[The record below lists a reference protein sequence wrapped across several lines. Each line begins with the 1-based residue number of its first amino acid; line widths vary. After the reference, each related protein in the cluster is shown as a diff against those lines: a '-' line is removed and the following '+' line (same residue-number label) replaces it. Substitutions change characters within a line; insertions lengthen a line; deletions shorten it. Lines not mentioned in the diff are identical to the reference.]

1 VDKAFLESE
10 EAMNLIYSR
19 RFLATKAYL
28 LGAMTLLD
36 DWLKRD
42 RFLFLGWSGL
52 FLFPTA
58 YLSLGA
64 WFTGT
69 TFVTSWFTHGLASS
83 YLEGC
88 NFFTAA
94 VSTPP
99 NSMGHS
105 FLFLW
110 GPEAQGYFTPWL
122 LMGGLWTFL
131 AFHGLFGLIAFS
143 LRQFEIARLVGLRPY
158 NALAF
163 SGPIAIYSS
172 VFFIY
177 PLGQSSWFFAPS
189 FGMAAIFRFLLFLQG
204 FHNWTLNPF
213 HMMGV
218 AGILGGAL
226 LSAIHGATV
235 MNTIYQ
241 DGLAYSTFRAFSPTQ
256 PEETYSMVTANRFW
270 SQIFGVAFS
279 NKRWL
284 HFFMLFVPLAGIWTS
299 SIGILGLAFN
309 LRAYDFLSQ
318 EFKAAED
325 PEFETFYT
333 KNILLN
339 EGIRLWMA
347 VEDQPHENY
356 QFPEEVLPRG
366 NSL

>member
-1 VDKAFLESE
+1 
-10 EAMNLIYSR
+10 MYST
-19 RFLATKAYL
+19 RFMATSGYL
-28 LGAMTLLD
+28 LGSITLLD

-42 RFLFLGWSGL
+42 RFVFIGWSGL
-52 FLFPTA
+52 LLFTTA

-69 TFVTSWFTHGLASS
+69 TFVTSWFTHGLATS

-88 NFFTAA
+88 NVFTAA

-105 FLFLW
+105 LLLLW
-110 GPEAQGYFTPWL
+110 GAEAQGYV
-122 LMGGLWTFL
+122 LMGGFF
-131 AFHGLFGLIAFS
+131 FHGLFGIIAFC
-143 LRQFEIARLVGLRPY
+143 LRQFEIARLVNIRPY

-163 SGPIAIYSS
+163 SGPIATYTS
-172 VFFIY
+172 VFLMY

-189 FGMAAIFRFLLFLQG
+189 FGIAAIFRFLLFLQG
-204 FHNWTLNPF
+204 FQNWTLNPF

-218 AGILGGAL
+218 GGILGGAL

-235 MNTIYQ
+235 INTIYQ
-241 DGLAYSTFRAFSPTQ
+241 DGGAYTTFRAFSPTQ

-299 SIGILGLAFN
+299 SIGIIGLAFN
-309 LRAYDFLSQ
+309 LRAYDFISQ
-318 EFKAAED
+318 ELKAAED

-347 VEDQPHENY
+347 VQDQPHENF
-356 QFPEEVLPRG
+356 QFPEEVFPRG